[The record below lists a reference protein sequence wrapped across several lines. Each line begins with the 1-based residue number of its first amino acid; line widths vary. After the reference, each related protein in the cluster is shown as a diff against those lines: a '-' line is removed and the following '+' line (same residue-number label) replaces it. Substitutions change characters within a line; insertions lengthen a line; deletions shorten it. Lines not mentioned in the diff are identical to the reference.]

1 MAYVLRDGVAIYYE
15 VHGDGPAMLL
25 AHGFTATGRMWAPQI
40 DLLAKTHKVIV
51 WDMRG
56 HGRSDSPADP
66 LLYSEMATLA
76 DMAAI
81 LDAVGAERAVVG
93 GHSLGGYMSLAFHRD
108 HRDRVAG
115 LILCGTGP
123 GYRKDETRD
132 AWNGTANRIGDLLQQ
147 NGLSQL
153 EQFGAESVARNHKS
167 VEGLVHAARG
177 MLTQRDGS
185 VIATLETITVPTLVA
200 VGAEDAGYLT
210 GCRYMAT
217 KIPGADLVLFEGSG
231 HAPNLERTAEFNA
244 ALEAFVDARLT
255 PLGI

>member
-56 HGRSDSPADP
+56 HGRSDSPEDP
-66 LLYSEMATLA
+66 DLYSERAILD

-108 HRDRVAG
+108 HRERVAG

-123 GYRKDETRD
+123 GYRKDESRE
-132 AWNGTANRIGDLLQQ
+132 AWNGTARLLGELLQQ
-147 NGLSQL
+147 NGLGQL
-153 EQFGAESVARNHKS
+153 DRFGAESVPCDHKS
-167 VEGLVHAARG
+167 AEGLVQAARG

-185 VIATLETITVPTLVA
+185 VIATLETIAIPTLVA

-210 GCRYMAT
+210 GSRYMAS
-217 KIPGADLVLFEGSG
+217 KIPGSELVVFEGSG
-231 HAPNLERTAEFNA
+231 HAPNLEKTAAFNT
-244 ALEAFVDARLT
+244 ALKAFVDTRLA
-255 PLGI
+255 PLGV